1 MKLVQA
7 HLDILQ
13 EDINT
18 KGWCCLPNLLSKEDL
33 ALYTTAEELAR
44 TVYYNENM
52 LERRVSYISDESESR
67 RSNAI
72 MVSERKNKEL
82 PSIHYDEVLG
92 RVIEPFNLIL
102 SLFTNEEISPSSR
115 TMINFQTY
123 YSGSKPVRDHFDGE
137 YLDYEM
143 KDAYTLLLKKAILP
157 QFVAVL
163 VLHNENTEDPN
174 GIVLRSLDGETHA
187 PRLDAGDFILFDNIM
202 FRHSVP
208 ILNKPRKI
216 IGFRNFDHNPFQ
228 FFGTELFKE
237 LNLHPI
243 AADGWHPL
251 KDNYNPGYIKSIS
264 SEEATK
270 IMAKFNK
277 EEWPSKWKKV
287 KENNEAVF

>member
-1 MKLVQA
+1 MKLEQT
-7 HLDILQ
+7 HLNTLQ
-13 EDINT
+13 EDIHT
-18 KGWCCLPNLLSKEDL
+18 KGWCCIPNLLSKEDL

-72 MVSERKNKEL
+72 MISERKNKEL
-82 PSIHYDEVLG
+82 PSIHYDEVFN
-92 RVIEPFNLIL
+92 RVIKPFNLIL
-102 SLFTNEEISPSSR
+102 SLFSNEEINPSSR
-115 TMINFQTY
+115 TMVNFQTY

-143 KDAYTLLLKKAILP
+143 KDSYTLLLKKAILP

-174 GIVLRSLDGETHA
+174 GIVLRALDGETHT

-208 ILNKPRKI
+208 ILNKRRKI
-216 IGFRNFDHNPFQ
+216 IGFRNFDHNPYQ
-228 FFGTELFKE
+228 LT
-237 LNLHPI
+237 N
-243 AADGWHPL
+243 
-251 KDNYNPGYIKSIS
+251 
-264 SEEATK
+264 
-270 IMAKFNK
+270 AK
-277 EEWPSKWKKV
+277 
-287 KENNEAVF
+287 